1 LGWFWLES
9 SDKFFSIL
17 KLYFFSESYLR
28 GFEVPLLVLFTSGLD
43 GPQVETTLS
52 RCQFKLIVIC
62 NEDHA
67 KPIIEKDKE
76 GEFASIIPVYSEN
89 HI

>member
-1 LGWFWLES
+1 L
-9 SDKFFSIL
+9 
-17 KLYFFSESYLR
+17 FSESYLR

-52 RCQFKLIVIC
+52 RSQFKLIVIC

-67 KPIIEKDKE
+67 TPIFEKDKE
-76 GEFASIIPVYSEN
+76 GEFASIIPVYGKN